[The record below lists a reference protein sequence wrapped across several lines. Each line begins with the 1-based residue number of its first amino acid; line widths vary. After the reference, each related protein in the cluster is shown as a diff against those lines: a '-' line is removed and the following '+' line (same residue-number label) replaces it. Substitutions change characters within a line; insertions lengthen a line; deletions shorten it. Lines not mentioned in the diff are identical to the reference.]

1 MALTTVNMI
10 HKYVKKIKKDVE
22 QSLYV
27 KKSVC
32 IQTLKTIVNISF
44 LK

>member
-22 QSLYV
+22 QSLHV

-32 IQTLKTIVNISF
+32 IQTPKTIVNISF